1 MDFGAGIVNLCPC
14 NGWQAVCAE
23 NGSFKAAEKMWTVR
37 VQTSEDEN
45 RQPCGRQKIF
55 YMAQITLR
63 VSAVFGAERVAGL
76 I

>member
-1 MDFGAGIVNLCPC
+1 
-14 NGWQAVCAE
+14 
-23 NGSFKAAEKMWTVR
+23 MWTVR

-45 RQPCGRQKIF
+45 RQPRGRQKIF
-55 YMAQITLR
+55 YMAQIALR